1 VSKNMRV
8 KNQYLIVFSVF
19 CIFQVFCVLC
29 ANDSGNLRHFKRC
42 LAPRVVWMIGRQ
54 KRAFLKQV
62 RVILFVCVW
71 SIWKLWTGKIF
82 NNREINLEEWW
93 IEDVKIYFWNWLHI
107 KSKSLYYITKWF
119 MNLKAFL
126 CEIETWNIRV
136 VCFNYGCHCTSLSS
150 QYILV
155 WKSVTWKHV
164 QVYIVDCI
172 LASASVS
179 RRVII
184 HTLGV

>member
-71 SIWKLWTGKIF
+71 SIWKLRTGKIF

-93 IEDVKIYFWNWLHI
+93 RMWRFIFGI
-107 KSKSLYYITKWF
+107 
-119 MNLKAFL
+119 
-126 CEIETWNIRV
+126 
-136 VCFNYGCHCTSLSS
+136 G
-150 QYILV
+150 
-155 WKSVTWKHV
+155 
-164 QVYIVDCI
+164 CI
-172 LASASVS
+172 LNQRVCTTLLNDLWIL
-179 RRVII
+179 RRFYVKLRLEISE
-184 HTLGV
+184 